1 MIVKRFF
8 FNFSNNIVKKI
19 SGKKNLDTDTSCP
32 RCNYPKETI
41 NHIFECLFAL
51 HRVELYQTIH
61 LSGFFPNKSVYQNI
75 DIYSVL
81 EKKDVVYSKLLIDT
95 FSQILWY
102 IQKERNRKVFN
113 ENMFNRSFK
122 KKKICLT
129 FRHLPSSLV
138 RGGMLKKLTFQ
149 KTKRKMIH
157 HQFLP
162 LF

>member
-102 IQKERNRKVFN
+102 IQKERNGKAFN
-113 ENMFNRSFK
+113 GNMFNLQTPSIQPRSRRNAEK
-122 KKKICLT
+122 TNLSKDKEENDTPPVSAAILT
-129 FRHLPSSLV
+129 LLV
-138 RGGMLKKLTFQ
+138 EL
-149 KTKRKMIH
+149 
-157 HQFLP
+157 
-162 LF
+162 

>member
-61 LSGFFPNKSVYQNI
+61 LSGFFPSVYQNI
-75 DIYSVL
+75 DIL
-81 EKKDVVYSKLLIDT
+81 
-95 FSQILWY
+95 FQ
-102 IQKERNRKVFN
+102 
-113 ENMFNRSFK
+113 K
-122 KKKICLT
+122 KKMWSIRNYLQTHSLRSCGIFRKKEMGKRLMEICLT